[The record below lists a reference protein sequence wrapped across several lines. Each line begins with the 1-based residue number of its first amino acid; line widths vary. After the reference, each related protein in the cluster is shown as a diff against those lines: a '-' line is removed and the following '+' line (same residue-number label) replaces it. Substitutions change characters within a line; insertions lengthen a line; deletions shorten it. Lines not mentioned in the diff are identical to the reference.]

1 MTELTPEYL
10 DAIMER
16 DTNNEIRET
25 ALSMK
30 DTMAA
35 LDQEDDLDKQ
45 RMLTERLMDDFA
57 LLKHMLDEWSRGGE
71 DFINDSVFHTV
82 R

>member
-10 DAIMER
+10 GAILER

-30 DTMAA
+30 EKMVT
-35 LDQEDDLDKQ
+35 LDQEENLEKQ
-45 RMLTERLMDDFA
+45 RALTESLMDDFA
-57 LLKHMLDEWSRGGE
+57 LLKHLLDEWSRGGE
-71 DFINDSVFHTV
+71 DFINDGVFHT
-82 R
+82 RR

>member
-10 DAIMER
+10 DAILER
-16 DTNNEIRET
+16 DTTDEIRET

-45 RMLTERLMDDFA
+45 RVLTESLMDDFA

-71 DFINDSVFHTV
+71 DFINDGVFHA
-82 R
+82 RR

>member
-10 DAIMER
+10 DSILSR
-16 DTNNEIRET
+16 DTTDEIRET

-45 RMLTERLMDDFA
+45 RALTESLMDDFA
-57 LLKHMLDEWSRGGE
+57 LLKHMLDDWSRGGE
-71 DFINDSVFHTV
+71 DFINDDVFHAQ